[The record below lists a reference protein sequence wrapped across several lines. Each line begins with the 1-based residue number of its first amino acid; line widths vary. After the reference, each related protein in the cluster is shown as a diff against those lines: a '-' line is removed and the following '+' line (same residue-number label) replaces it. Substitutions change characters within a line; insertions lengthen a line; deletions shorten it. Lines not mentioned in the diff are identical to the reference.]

1 VPGTPGEERLICV
14 EKFAYCAQ
22 GNCATKNLK
31 TLSPAADS
39 VFSKVFYMVTLYRK
53 CTRALTFQ
61 NVLPVGD
68 AGYSKKSKSCI

>member
-39 VFSKVFYMVTLYRK
+39 VFSKVFYMVTY
-53 CTRALTFQ
+53 
-61 NVLPVGD
+61 
-68 AGYSKKSKSCI
+68 I